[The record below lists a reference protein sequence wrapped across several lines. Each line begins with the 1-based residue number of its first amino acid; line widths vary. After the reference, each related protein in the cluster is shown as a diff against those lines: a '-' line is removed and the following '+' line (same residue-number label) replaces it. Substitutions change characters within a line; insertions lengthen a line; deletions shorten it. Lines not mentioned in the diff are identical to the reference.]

1 MLLSASQTYRNLLS
15 FPGGPNLTESA
26 EALSKQSVRTLRSQ
40 SWFSINSMN
49 PGKTF
54 LGESLF
60 SSVKRGTRKCTLC
73 KKFEN
78 VLKVCKGKIP
88 RPEDA
93 RYSVYPS
100 RATVAPFPP
109 ALHALTSRPAPPRPV
124 PSHPAPSRPVPFRA
138 PRSRRKV
145 RLCAV
150 RPFSPSVASF
160 SVSAPPTAGAV
171 VSGSAQETAQSL
183 LVPASLA
190 SPFLQR
196 FGGLLG
202 LRAGAYQ

>member
-49 PGKTF
+49 LGKTF

-60 SSVKRGTRKCTLC
+60 SSVKRGARKCTLC

-93 RYSVYPS
+93 RCSVYLS

-109 ALHALTSRPAPPRPV
+109 ALHALTSRPAPSRPVPPRPV
-124 PSHPAPSRPVPFRA
+124 PSRA

-145 RLCAV
+145 RLCTV
-150 RPFSPSVASF
+150 RPFLPSVASF
-160 SVSAPPTAGAV
+160 SVLAPPTSGAV
-171 VSGSAQETAQSL
+171 VSGSAQKRPNRFWFL
-183 LVPASLA
+183 LRSPAHFSNVSVA
-190 SPFLQR
+190 YSV
-196 FGGLLG
+196 
-202 LRAGAYQ
+202 AGAGGYQ

>member
-1 MLLSASQTYRNLLS
+1 MLLSSSQTYRNLLS
-15 FPGGPNLTESA
+15 FPRGPNLTESA

-54 LGESLF
+54 LGDSLF
-60 SSVKRGTRKCTLC
+60 SSVKRGARKCTLC
-73 KKFEN
+73 KKSEN

-88 RPEDA
+88 RPEDG
-93 RYSVYPS
+93 RCSVYPS

-109 ALHALTSRPAPPRPV
+109 ALHALPSRPVPSRPAPPRPAQSHPV
-124 PSHPAPSRPVPFRA
+124 PSCPVPSRA
-138 PRSRRKV
+138 PRSRQKV

-171 VSGSAQETAQSL
+171 VSGSAQKRPNRFWFL
-183 LVPASLA
+183 LRWPAHLSNVSVA
-190 SPFLQR
+190 
-196 FGGLLG
+196 
-202 LRAGAYQ
+202 